1 MKNILN
7 SITIAFCLLIGATQY
22 SNADENFDELS
33 KIIKTTEDCTN
44 FKSIDCENLVNSI
57 KDVADLAI
65 LLSYYST
72 NNDKNPVEGTIKL
85 INYFISEFY
94 ADRNS
99 NQVIDSLIID
109 NMKTLFTA
117 SYYSSSNEYKKTL
130 SITDTDSFIKQQ
142 SKINSDYQESIAK
155 LTTSAYEMQMNER
168 QSYMN
173 HLESVQNSKLT
184 PEKKLRKYYAIEYDL
199 FYKTKIIQ
207 NGFREP
213 IRNIAKIRE
222 DRLNELYSS
231 MKDKEETK
239 KNNQ

>member
-1 MKNILN
+1 MRNILN
-7 SITIAFCLLIGATQY
+7 SITIAICLLIGATQY

-33 KIIKTTEDCTN
+33 KIIETTEDCTN

-57 KDVADLAI
+57 KDVADLGI
-65 LLSYYST
+65 LLSYYTT
-72 NNDKNPVEGTIKL
+72 NNDKNPAEETIKL
-85 INYFISEFY
+85 MNYFISEFY
-94 ADRNS
+94 SERNT

-109 NMKTLFTA
+109 NIKTLFIA
-117 SYYSSSNEYKKTL
+117 NFYSFSKEYKNTL
-130 SITDTDSFIKQQ
+130 SSTDTDNFIKQQ
-142 SKINSDYQESIAK
+142 SEINSDYQESIAK
-155 LTTSAYEMQMNER
+155 ITVSAYEMQMNER
-168 QSYMN
+168 QSYMK
-173 HLESVQNSKLT
+173 HLDSVQNSKLT

-231 MKDKEETK
+231 MKYKEETK